1 MTKRAITKR
10 DGVSVLATLE
20 YETMEWR
27 VTILDEEGRLVHW
40 CHVRGWVA
48 LTTEMAI
55 LLAMRS
61 WREGNR
67 NGVTI

>member
-1 MTKRAITKR
+1 MTKRAS
-10 DGVSVLATLE
+10 VSVLATFE
-20 YETMEWR
+20 YETMVWR

-48 LTTEMAI
+48 HTTEMAI

-61 WREGNR
+61 WREGR
-67 NGVTI
+67 ENGVRL

>member
-1 MTKRAITKR
+1 MTRR
-10 DGVSVLATLE
+10 DGVSVLATFE

-40 CHVRGWVA
+40 CRVRGWVA
-48 LTTEMAI
+48 PTTEMAI

-61 WREGNR
+61 WREGR
-67 NGVTI
+67 ENGVRL